1 LEKKR
6 HVSKLQTV
14 FDLSDCGDSSLPGG
28 SFGRV
33 MFVYDEKE
41 NLREFTILNREIP
54 EEIRGRI
61 KLWLD
66 KNIDVCNP
74 IWGSESNDTDL
85 IAL

>member
-14 FDLSDCGDSSLPGG
+14 FDLSDCGDTSLPGG
-28 SFGRV
+28 FFGRV
-33 MFVYDEKE
+33 MFAYDEKE

-54 EEIRGRI
+54 EEIRNSI

-66 KNIDVCNP
+66 ENIDVCNP
-74 IWGSESNDTDL
+74 IWGSDSNDTDL
-85 IAL
+85 FI

>member
-1 LEKKR
+1 MEKKR

-14 FDLSDCGDSSLPGG
+14 FDLSDCGDTSLPGVF
-28 SFGRV
+28 FGRV

-54 EEIRGRI
+54 EEIRNSI

-66 KNIDVCNP
+66 ENIDVCNP

-85 IAL
+85 FI